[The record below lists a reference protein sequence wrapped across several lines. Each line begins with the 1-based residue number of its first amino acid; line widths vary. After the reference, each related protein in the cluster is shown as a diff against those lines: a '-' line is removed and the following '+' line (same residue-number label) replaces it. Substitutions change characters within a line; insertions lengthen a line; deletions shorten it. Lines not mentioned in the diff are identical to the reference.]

1 MEIYI
6 LRHGTTE
13 WNEEHR
19 IQGSTDTPLDSL
31 GVEMARLTGERFREL
46 GLRFDRVYSS
56 PLSRAYETT
65 KLVLGISDENC
76 DSGTRTEDEREIPGI
91 ITDVR
96 LKELSF
102 GNQEGRFISELLRED
117 VPFIF
122 FKDDPAEYNRRAELE
137 PSAESLT
144 DLCRRTEGFLREVVE
159 GGGRTADFMKG
170 ANEAGGRT
178 EDFIKGANEAGGR
191 TEDFIKGVSE
201 ARCRT
206 VDLIKGDTKA
216 GFRTDK
222 KMPQRILIS
231 AHGACNKGLLM
242 HIRGERDLRNFWGNG
257 LQPNCGVDVVH
268 FDEEN
273 GAYRILEENRIFYPE
288 EILKKAGTFFS
299 EGKTTEG

>member
-65 KLVLGISDENC
+65 KLVLGIKDENG
-76 DSGTRTEDEREIPGI
+76 DFGSEPETVREIPEI

-122 FKDDPAEYNRRAELE
+122 FKDDPAEYDRRAALE

-144 DLCRRTEGFLREVVE
+144 DLCGRTADFLREVVE
-159 GGGRTADFMKG
+159 GGLRTADFIKG
-170 ANEAGGRT
+170 DIEAGGRT
-178 EDFIKGANEAGGR
+178 EEFLKGANKA
-191 TEDFIKGVSE
+191 S
-201 ARCRT
+201 CRT
-206 VDLIKGDTKA
+206 DTEE
-216 GFRTDK
+216 
-222 KMPQRILIS
+222 PQRILIS